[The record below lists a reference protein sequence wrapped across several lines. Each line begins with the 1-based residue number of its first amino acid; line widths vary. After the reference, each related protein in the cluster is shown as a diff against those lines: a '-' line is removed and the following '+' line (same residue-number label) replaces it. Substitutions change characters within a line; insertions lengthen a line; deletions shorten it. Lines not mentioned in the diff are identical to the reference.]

1 MITNEMLRAYLD
13 DALGDADSA
22 QVEQSLRGSED
33 LRGQLRELMQ
43 TRDRGEHSVGAVW
56 RRRQLTCPSREEM
69 GSYLLEA
76 LDEGRTAYVK
86 FHLETVCCPYC
97 QANRDDLADQD
108 RESPVKQEKAKK
120 IFDSGSRH
128 LKAPKPPRA

>member
-1 MITNEMLRAYLD
+1 MITSEMLRAYLD

-22 QVEQSLRGSED
+22 QVEQALRGSED
-33 LRGQLRELMQ
+33 LSRQLKDLMQ

-76 LDEGRTAYVK
+76 LDEARTAYIK
-86 FHLETVCCPYC
+86 FHLETVGCPYC
-97 QANRDDLADQD
+97 QANRDDLADKD
-108 RESPVKQEKAKK
+108 RESPPKQEKARK
-120 IFDSGSRH
+120 IFESGSRH
-128 LKAPKPPRA
+128 LKIRK